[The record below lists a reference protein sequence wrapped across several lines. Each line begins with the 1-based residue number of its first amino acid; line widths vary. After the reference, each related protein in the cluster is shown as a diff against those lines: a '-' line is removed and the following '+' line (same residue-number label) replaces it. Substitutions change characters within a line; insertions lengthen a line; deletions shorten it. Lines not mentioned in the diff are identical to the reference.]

1 MATSAVA
8 FGKVEIN
15 ERKGIPIP
23 SSWGANKHGQPTTN
37 PKGLHIFIAN
47 FLK

>member
-15 ERKGIPIP
+15 ERKGMDIPA
-23 SSWGANKHGQPTTN
+23 SWGADKQGVSTTN
-37 PKGLHIFIAN
+37 PKGIILMH
-47 FLK
+47 

>member
-15 ERKGIPIP
+15 ERKGMSIPN
-23 SSWGANKHGQPTTN
+23 SWGADKQGTPTTD
-37 PKGLHIFIAN
+37 PKGNLRQI
-47 FLK
+47 K